1 MKHFRLLTIGL
12 SLIVQQATWAGPR
25 TFQQAQA
32 IAERQAAQ
40 MGVTISQQAKARSF
54 KAATTPASAFSKEAS
69 TESGSPAYYVFPY
82 GEGKGFAIVSGDDQ
96 MPELI
101 AYSDK
106 GTLDENNMPENCR
119 NFLKAYKQMTE
130 AVAKGD
136 KHALKMMA
144 QKRSLTGTKEYQQ
157 PTVEPLLGDLAWNTG
172 TPFNNLCPQKRS
184 ASPAAVA
191 MAQVMKYWKY
201 PKELKEDIPAYTS
214 YMAQVPDEKYEVAQ
228 INKGETYDWDNMLP
242 VYNPSWEG
250 INYNDEQ
257 AAAVAKLVAHC
268 GAAAQ
273 TTYTR
278 YGSFAAVTP
287 EAFTKYF
294 GYDPDIPR
302 LIYRGSFG
310 YSEWCK
316 LIDQELIA
324 KRPIIYSGFDASYD
338 YNVFVCDGADGK
350 GMYHINWGYG
360 TACNGFYDITILD
373 RLDFDDDTPTSFQG
387 YNKDCSMIIGLQP
400 DNGVK
405 DEPLIQVQA
414 LNVSADGRKLTIT
427 KAERNSASETFAL
440 TYTTNLINYQPEKFD
455 GLVDVGYKD
464 EKGNYVPLSKESY
477 ELSMEGMD
485 VSSAYWSTGPADEPI
500 EYAFPI
506 GTTTLYDI
514 YSTDGGKTW
523 QPCSYLD
530 GSYPYEVVAT
540 ETSLSIVPENDD
552 FKTTLQA
559 MGDFMVNRACNLS
572 YTMHNEN
579 THDYFGSVEFYSS
592 PTADFNSAE
601 EVLDPDYV
609 NIEAGGSTT
618 HVIRVYPEEAGD
630 LYIWLYDPEHDKML
644 VDGQKFTVTQAPM
657 LNFLSKSIN
666 VKEDTYERE
675 NAYYK
680 SNTRVAMPVIDGDE
694 AIVKYVVQNDGGSVK
709 CNARLVV
716 DTYAKDEAG
725 AMFTFDKECVIE
737 GNGATTE
744 LEYRF
749 KVSDLNGRRSFRCRF
764 NFDDIYY
771 SEMDFSQIPDYKL
784 YKVDDPEKYFT
795 IDEELF
801 VGYFSNSS
809 TGISTAPTAS
819 GIQITAG
826 KGYLTIATDKAQ
838 PVNIYNLAGQRI
850 RNLSLQPN
858 TATTVSL
865 PSGIYVIGKKKVTV
879 R

>member
-1 MKHFRLLTIGL
+1 MKHFRLLAIGL
-12 SLIVQQATWAGPR
+12 SLIMQQAIWAGPR
-25 TFQQAQA
+25 TYQQAQA

-40 MGVTISQQAKARSF
+40 MGITISQQAKARSF
-54 KAATTPASAFSKEAS
+54 SAATTPASVFPKEDS
-69 TESGSPAYYVFPY
+69 NGSGTAAYYVFPY
-82 GEGKGFAIVSGDDQ
+82 GENKGFAIVSGDDQ
-96 MPELI
+96 MPEII

-106 GTLDENNMPENCR
+106 GTFDENNMPENCH
-119 NFLKAYKQMTE
+119 NFLKAYKQMAE

-144 QKRSLTGTKEYQQ
+144 QKRSLTGAKEYQQ
-157 PTVEPLLGDLAWNTG
+157 PTVDPLLGDQAWNTS
-172 TPFNNLCPQKRS
+172 TPFNNLCPNDNY
-184 ASPAAVA
+184 ASSAAVA
-191 MAQVMKYWKY
+191 MAQIMKYWKY

-214 YMAQVPDEKYEVAQ
+214 YMDQVPDEKYEIAQ

-268 GAAAQ
+268 GAAVQ

-278 YGSFAAVTP
+278 YGSLAGVTP

-310 YSEWCK
+310 YREWCK

-324 KRPIIYSGFDASYD
+324 KRPIIYNGFNASYNYD
-338 YNVFVCDGADGK
+338 VFVCDGADGK
-350 GMYHINWGYG
+350 GLYHINWGYV
-360 TACNGFYDITILD
+360 TDCNGFYDITILD
-373 RLDFDDDTPTSFQG
+373 RLDFDYDTPTSFQG

-427 KAERNSASETFAL
+427 KAERGSASETFAL

-477 ELSMEGMD
+477 ELSMDGMS

-514 YSTDGGKTW
+514 YSIDGGKTW

-540 ETSLSIVPENDD
+540 ETSLSVMPENDD

-559 MGDFMVNRACNLS
+559 TNDFIANRECLLS

-579 THDYFGSVEFYSS
+579 THDYFGTVEIYYSH
-592 PTADFNSAE
+592 TADFSSAKD
-601 EVLDPDYV
+601 LDPDYV

-618 HVIRVYPEEAGD
+618 HVFRVFPEEAGY
-630 LYIWLYDPEHDKML
+630 LYIWLYDPEHEKLL
-644 VDGQKFTVTQAPM
+644 VDGQKFTVAKAPM

-675 NAYYK
+675 NAYYRT
-680 SNTRVAMPVIDGDE
+680 NERVAMPVIDGDE

-709 CNARLVV
+709 FNARLTV
-716 DTYAKDEAG
+716 DTYAQDEEV
-725 AMFTFDKECVIE
+725 AMFTFDKECLIE
-737 GNGATTE
+737 GEGATTE
-744 LEYRF
+744 LVYRF

-764 NFDDIYY
+764 YFDNIY
-771 SEMDFSQIPDYKL
+771 SDEMDFSQIPDYKL
-784 YKVDDPEKYFT
+784 YKVDEPESYFS
-795 IDEELF
+795 IKKEQL
-801 VGYFSNSS
+801 VGYFSDSS
-809 TGISTAPTAS
+809 TGISATPTVS
-819 GIQITAG
+819 GILVTAG
-826 KGYLTIATDKAQ
+826 KGHLAITADKAQ
-838 PVNIYNLAGQRI
+838 PVSIYNLAGQCI
-850 RNLSLQPN
+850 RNLNLQPN
-858 TATTVSL
+858 STTHVSL
-865 PSGIYVIGKKKVTV
+865 PSGIYVIDKKKITV